1 MRFIINSIGFHV
13 LMLLLFTIIYYN
25 LPHGHLVNQN
35 SEQNVQLL
43 DLFNLSTT
51 IQAGVGMS
59 SIIPTTALAQSIIIF
74 QQLMLIVGNV
84 SILHYLLYYL

>member
-1 MRFIINSIGFHV
+1 M
-13 LMLLLFTIIYYN
+13 YYS
-25 LPHGHLVNQN
+25 LPRGHLVNQN

-43 DLFNLSTT
+43 DVFNLSTT

-59 SIIPTTALAQSIIIF
+59 SIIPATALAQTIIIC

-84 SILHYLLYYL
+84 SILHHLLYYL